1 MIKSFIKNHP
11 IHPKIAKY
19 FDIFFLLNPLYFS
32 IIWMLICWGMAASYY
47 SNLNS
52 HLFYFSLSFVLK
64 DFLYFFG
71 LTLIISSINI
81 KTQISE
87 LSILDWKKNKDKFN
101 LDLNHLYVCP
111 NFISIKMSSKI
122 ALFLLIIG
130 FSIIFCLSIKIFAIF
145 FLYLII
151 SLFFNKNFITI
162 KSIKEFIFKCIFRII
177 LFYLLFI
184 SGWVYNNS
192 YDLLIIN
199 TFIFILA
206 LIPIILIY
214 EILLLETLSEKEK
227 INRQFIYNKKYLLT
241 FLALC
246 IIISLF
252 LITFYFIDYKDPII
266 THYSLISIPFLCYAF
281 FRGQSRD
288 YIRSFRYP
296 ILILNI
302 LLSWTLYPFLLIA
315 QICIYFLSKY
325 YYWHRFNI
333 HFPSFVIDK
342 DS

>member
-1 MIKSFIKNHP
+1 MIKRFIKNHP

-19 FDIFFLLNPLYFS
+19 LDIFFLLNPLYFS

-111 NFISIKMSSKI
+111 NFIAIKMSSKI

-130 FSIIFCLSIKIFAIF
+130 FTIIFFISIKIFAIF

-162 KSIKEFIFKCIFRII
+162 KSIKEFTFKCIFRII

-214 EILLLETLSEKEK
+214 EILILETLSTKEK
-227 INRQFIYNKKYLLT
+227 INRQFIYDKKYLLT

>member
-1 MIKSFIKNHP
+1 MIKNFIKNHT

-19 FDIFFLLNPLYFS
+19 LDIFFLLNPLYFS

-52 HLFYFSLSFVLK
+52 HLFYFSLSFVSD
-64 DFLYFFG
+64 DFLFFLG

-87 LSILDWKKNKDKFN
+87 LSFLDWKKNKDKFN

-111 NFISIKMSSKI
+111 NFISIKNSSKI

-130 FSIIFCLSIKIFAIF
+130 FSIIFFISLKIFSI
-145 FLYLII
+145 YLIYLI
-151 SLFFNKNFITI
+151 TSVFFNKNFSTI
-162 KSIKEFIFKCIFRII
+162 ISFKEFILKCIFRII
-177 LFYLLFI
+177 LFYLLFL

-199 TFIFILA
+199 TFIFIFA

-214 EILLLETLSEKEK
+214 EILLLETLSDKEK
-227 INRQFIYNKKYLLT
+227 VNRQFIYDKKYLLT
-241 FLALC
+241 FL
-246 IIISLF
+246 SLF
-252 LITFYFIDYKDPII
+252 IMTTLFLATFYFIFYKDPII

-281 FRGQSRD
+281 FRGESRD
-288 YIRSFRYP
+288 YIRSFRYSV
-296 ILILNI
+296 LIINI
-302 LLSWTLYPFLLIA
+302 LLSWTLYPFLGIA
-315 QICIYFLSKY
+315 LFCIYFISKY

-333 HFPSFVIDK
+333 HFPSFSLEN